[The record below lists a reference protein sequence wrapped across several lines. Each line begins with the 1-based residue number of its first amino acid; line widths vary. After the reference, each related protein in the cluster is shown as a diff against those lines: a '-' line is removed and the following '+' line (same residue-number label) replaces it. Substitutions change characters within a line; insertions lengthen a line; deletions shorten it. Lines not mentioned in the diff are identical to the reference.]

1 MSYTADLHLH
11 SSFARGTSP
20 SLDLAT
26 MSRWARIKGIDLL
39 ATGDFTH
46 PVWLERLRRELV
58 DAGDGLFRLASDS
71 AGPRFVLGTELSCVF
86 PQDGRSRRI
95 HLLVLAPEFEAVDR
109 LCTAL
114 ALHGSLASDGR
125 PMLRLS
131 GRDVVAMALDADPRC
146 VVIPAHAWTPWYSV
160 YGSKGGFDSLEEC
173 FRDMTRHIHAI
184 ETGLSSDPSMN
195 WRVPELDELT
205 IVSFSDAH
213 SPGRMGR
220 ELTVFA
226 GEPSYDGL
234 REALAGGGVEYTI
247 EFFPEEGKYHYDG
260 HRKCGVCQHPAV
272 TLETGERCGVC
283 GRPLTLGVLHRMELL
298 SRRPTTVVRRGDG
311 MWTDPEGRRAPFLRL
326 VPLQE
331 VISAATGRGPA
342 AKSVA
347 KSYFATVEAAG
358 TELAALQTTPLE
370 AIAAAAGE
378 RVAEGVGR
386 VRAGEVT
393 MSPGYD
399 GVYGGVRLLDGG

>member
-26 MSRWARIKGIDLL
+26 MSRWARLKGIDLL

-46 PVWLERLRRELV
+46 PVWLEHLRRELI
-58 DAGDGLFRLASDS
+58 DAGGGLLRLASDS
-71 AGPRFVLGTELSCVF
+71 DGPRFVLGTELSCVF
-86 PQDGRSRRI
+86 PQGGRSRRI
-95 HLLVLAPEFEAVDR
+95 HLLVLAPDFEAVDR
-109 LCTAL
+109 LCAAL
-114 ALHGSLASDGR
+114 APHGSLASDGR

-131 GRDVVAMALDADPRC
+131 GRDVVTMALEADPRC

-283 GRPLTLGVLHRMELL
+283 GRPLTLGVLHRHGAPVP
-298 SRRPTTVVRRGDG
+298 SAYDRRPPRRRDVDGPGRPPGPVPASRSVAGGDLRGDG
-311 MWTDPEGRRAPFLRL
+311 QGRRPRRALRSPTSRRSKPPAL
-326 VPLQE
+326 SSPRCRRLHWKRSPPPQG
-331 VISAATGRGPA
+331 SASLRAWGA
-342 AKSVA
+342 SAQAK
-347 KSYFATVEAAG
+347 
-358 TELAALQTTPLE
+358 
-370 AIAAAAGE
+370 
-378 RVAEGVGR
+378 
-386 VRAGEVT
+386 
-393 MSPGYD
+393 
-399 GVYGGVRLLDGG
+399 